1 MAVSEAVP
9 DELRSRARAAAPHV
23 SRLGRADSGAFQ
35 SPIPGSGGSATT
47 SSRRLDLDRFRKQ
60 GGGAA
65 KTKSQQKAQ
74 VQQAQTPTPTPA
86 PTPQQRKRRRQH
98 VHRVTDVAS
107 RPPSSSRLPRHSP
120 VAMPVSLLPPAAS
133 PASASVGA
141 AVSAHTAEEQPS
153 SSSSSSTGR
162 LQQLAS
168 VFGRAAARGGS
179 GSAGSASTSFYD
191 GMASRVQMN
200 PFLQRFRYAQ
210 AATAVVTLATVK
222 Q

>member
-65 KTKSQQKAQ
+65 KTKSRQKAQ
-74 VQQAQTPTPTPA
+74 VKQAHKPTPTPT

-153 SSSSSSTGR
+153 SSSSTGR

-168 VFGRAAARGGS
+168 VFGRAAARGSS

-210 AATAVVTLATVK
+210 AATAVVTVATVK